1 MMAEE
6 LSKQRQ
12 LVRRCFGLPEIN
24 VKLVN
29 HGVIGSRQLPGSPS
43 DSDENIGCVHDAI
56 YVLFLPLA
64 LTEPLMVTALFGCT
78 DAAFA
83 LSEFQEEV
91 RWTPKVKTKKRV
103 VPQAFRGG
111 IGYFAL
117 FGS

>member
-1 MMAEE
+1 
-6 LSKQRQ
+6 
-12 LVRRCFGLPEIN
+12 
-24 VKLVN
+24 
-29 HGVIGSRQLPGSPS
+29 
-43 DSDENIGCVHDAI
+43 
-56 YVLFLPLA
+56 
-64 LTEPLMVTALFGCT
+64 MVTALFGCT